1 MNSPSNGRTT
11 RAAALR
17 APVLRAVL
25 ALALAGALTAGAIQ
39 AAWRWAGVDPPLWV
53 KIAGAGALAALIGL
67 ALRLPVWWLAL
78 LAVAPAAIVGAL
90 TLDLPAWSYALALAL
105 TALVMVNG
113 ARERVPLYLT
123 GAANRRALAALIDPE
138 APVRAVDLGC
148 GLAGPLLALARAN
161 RHPNS
166 RFLGVETAPIPFAL
180 AWLRVRFSGDA
191 RIAVRFQSLWRL
203 DLGGFDLIY
212 AFLSPAPMPR
222 LMEKA
227 AREMRDGAL
236 FVSNE
241 FTDAAYGPD
250 RRLEPAGPGGRP
262 LNLWRAPLV
271 ARRGA

>member
-1 MNSPSNGRTT
+1 MNSPPSRRKTVG
-11 RAAALR
+11 AALG
-17 APVLRAVL
+17 APALRAVL
-25 ALALAGALTAGAIQ
+25 ALALAAALTAGAIQ
-39 AAWRWAGVDPPLWV
+39 AAWRWAGVDPPLWL

-78 LAVAPAAIVGAL
+78 LAGAPAALVGAL
-90 TLDLPAWSYALALAL
+90 ALDLPGWSYAAALAL

-123 GAANRRALAALIDPE
+123 GAANRRALAALVDPE

-148 GLAGPLLALARAN
+148 GLAGPLLALAQAN
-161 RHPNS
+161 RHPDS
-166 RFLGVETAPIPFAL
+166 RFLGVETAPIPFAV
-180 AWLRVRFSGDA
+180 AWLRARLSGDA
-191 RIAVRFQSLWRL
+191 RIAVRFRSLWRV
-203 DLGGFDLIY
+203 DLGDYDLIY

-250 RRLEPAGPGGRP
+250 RRLEPAGPSGRP
-262 LNLWRAPLV
+262 LHLWRAPLV